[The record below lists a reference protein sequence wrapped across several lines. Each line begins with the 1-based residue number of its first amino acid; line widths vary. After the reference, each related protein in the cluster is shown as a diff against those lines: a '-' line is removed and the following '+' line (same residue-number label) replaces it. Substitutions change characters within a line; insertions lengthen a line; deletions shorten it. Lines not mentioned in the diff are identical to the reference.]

1 MAKKVREEGL
11 EFFLYIFNSTWT
23 LFLTCIIVS
32 IYINTIGYNFVPY
45 DVNQLIS
52 AHFHVFRL
60 LKTILFSRLRG
71 TYSSTYYMIRTIS
84 WIIIFVVSH
93 RLQNIREKQLVY
105 IIFIYVSDISN
116 LARDTQQ
123 IYTNTCIKLRKKKA
137 LKLYWIIHAFVIKKS
152 SSHCLPYRSQ
162 AQFFPSPMKG
172 IFDLHEVHMLSGN
185 TLLGCIQNCSQD

>member
-32 IYINTIGYNFVPY
+32 IYINTIGYKCVPY

-105 IIFIYVSDISN
+105 IVFIYVSDISN

-123 IYTNTCIKLRKKKA
+123 IYTN
-137 LKLYWIIHAFVIKKS
+137 KLYWIIHAFVIKKS
-152 SSHCLPYRSQ
+152 SFHCLPYRSQ